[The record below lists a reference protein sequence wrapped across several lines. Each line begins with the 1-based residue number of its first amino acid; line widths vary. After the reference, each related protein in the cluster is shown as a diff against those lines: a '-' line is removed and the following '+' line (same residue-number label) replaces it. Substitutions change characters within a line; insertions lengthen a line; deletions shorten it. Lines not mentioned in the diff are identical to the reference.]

1 MYTLFE
7 RFRRDERGVILII
20 TAFVFLALVLA
31 IGVGVDYSRALT
43 LKTRVLGTLD
53 TAALAAAVEFS
64 NLGSEQD
71 ARKAAKKAFDAQ
83 VSQLNLQGAK
93 LKKLNIVTDDETMK
107 VSVDAV
113 FELPTTLMQIA
124 GFKTLEVATRSEAVG
139 GGQEVILDIVMCI
152 DATGSMG
159 ATLRSVQQ
167 NALSFEANLKKR
179 LKELGRQVDIIRV
192 RPIYYWDYDVNPYW
206 ISWYARNPRY
216 AKFAMKKSGFL
227 ELPRQ
232 RNQFKSF
239 VDSETATGGGNWY
252 EAGLEC
258 FNEGLRSSWFK
269 TTNTRQSVFP
279 VVALWTDAPAD
290 SPNNWANINQNY
302 PGQPY
307 PSNMPRSWGGL
318 EAAWNNEKL
327 ISQDNKMFVFFGN
340 QSQNGWRQLS
350 KWSGYN
356 YGGSLTS
363 ATNNMVEAIANAVY
377 KKLPPPYLSF

>member
-1 MYTLFE
+1 M
-7 RFRRDERGVILII
+7 II
-20 TAFVFLALVLA
+20 TAFVFFVLIVA

-43 LKTRVLGTLD
+43 LKTRVLGSLD

-64 NLGSEQD
+64 KLGSEQD

-83 VSQLNLQGAK
+83 VSQLNLHGAK

-124 GFKTLEVATRSEAVG
+124 GFKTLEVATRSDAVG

-159 ATLRSVQQ
+159 ATLRSVQR
-167 NALSFEANLKKR
+167 NALSFEANLKNR

-192 RPIYYWDYDVNPYW
+192 RPIYYWDYDYDGW
-206 ISWYARNPRY
+206 SRSYGL
-216 AKFAMKKSGFL
+216 KKSTFL
-227 ELPRQ
+227 KLPDQ
-232 RNQFKSF
+232 RTQFKNF
-239 VDSETATGGGNWY
+239 VDSESAYGGGDWP

-290 SPNNWANINQNY
+290 SPNNWRNINSS
-302 PGQPY
+302 GTPY

-318 EAAWNNEKL
+318 EAAWNNGSL